1 MKKIT
6 FIGLGVMG
14 FPMAGHLSKKG
25 HDITVFNRSEEKSK
39 LWVNQH
45 VGNYSTSIR
54 EAVTGSD
61 IVFSCVGNDSD
72 LREITLGNDKAFSA
86 MKSGSFFVDH
96 TTTSSDIAV
105 ELHEKAKESGL
116 HFLDA
121 PVSGGE
127 VGAVKGELTVMIGGE
142 NLIFDKIKP
151 IIEGYAKN
159 VTLIGGP
166 GKGQLAKMVNQICIA
181 GLIQA
186 LSEAISFSEKSGLDS
201 KKVLQA
207 ISEGAAGSWQLT
219 NRGGSMIDRKFDFGF
234 AVKLMRKDLGICL
247 DHANNTNISLP
258 VTSIVNQFYAEVER
272 NGGSKFDTSSLLTRF
287 DYRD

>member
-14 FPMAGHLSKKG
+14 SPMAGHLSKEG
-25 HDITVFNRSEEKSK
+25 YDVIVYNRSEEKSK
-39 LWVNQH
+39 LWTNQH
-45 VGNYSTSIR
+45 IGTYSTSIK
-54 EAVTGSD
+54 EAVKGSD

-72 LREITLGNDKAFSA
+72 LRNITLGPDKAFSA
-86 MKSGSFFVDH
+86 MKAGSLFVDH
-96 TTTSSDIAV
+96 TTTSSDVAV
-105 ELHEKAKESGL
+105 ELNKKALEKNI

-127 VGAVKGELTVMIGGE
+127 VGAIKGELTVMIGGE
-142 NLIFDKIKP
+142 TTIFNKIKP
-151 IIEGYAKN
+151 IIAAYAKN
-159 VTLIGGP
+159 ITLIGGP
-166 GKGQLAKMVNQICIA
+166 GKGQVAKMVNQICIA

-186 LSEAISFSEKSGLDS
+186 LSEAISFSEKSGLDT

-207 ISEGAAGSWQLT
+207 ISEGAAGSWQLS
-219 NRGGSMIDRKFDFGF
+219 NRGETMIDRKFDFGF

-247 DHANNTNISLP
+247 DHAKNQNISLP

-272 NGGSKFDTSSLLTRF
+272 KGGSKFDTSSLLTRF
-287 DYRD
+287 D

>member
-14 FPMAGHLSKKG
+14 FPMAGHLSKEG
-25 HDITVFNRSEEKSK
+25 YNVIVFNRSEEKSK
-39 LWVNQH
+39 LWIKNH
-45 VGNYSTSIR
+45 VGTYSTSIK
-54 EAVTGSD
+54 EAVSDSD
-61 IVFSCVGNDSD
+61 IVFSCVGNDTD
-72 LREITLGNDKAFSA
+72 LREITLGTDKAFSY
-86 MKSGSFFVDH
+86 MKPGSVFIDH

-105 ELHEKAKESGL
+105 ELSKKAKELSI

-142 NLIFDKIKP
+142 NSIFEKIKS
-151 IIEGYAKN
+151 IIAAYAKN
-159 VTLIGGP
+159 ITLIGGP
-166 GKGQLAKMVNQICIA
+166 GKGQIAKMVNQICIA

-186 LSEAISFSEKSGLDS
+186 LSEAISFSEKSGLDT
-201 KKVLQA
+201 KKVLDA
-207 ISEGAAGSWQLT
+207 ISQGAAGSWQLS
-219 NRGGSMIDRKFDFGF
+219 NRGETMVDRKFDFGF

-247 DHANNTNISLP
+247 DHAGNNNISLP
-258 VTSIVNQFYAEVER
+258 ITSIVNQFYAEIQR

-287 DYRD
+287 DN

>member
-14 FPMAGHLSKKG
+14 FPMAGHLSKEG
-25 HDITVFNRSEEKSK
+25 YDVIVYNRSEEKSK
-39 LWVNQH
+39 MWIKNH
-45 VGNYSTSIR
+45 KGTYSTSIKG
-54 EAVTGSD
+54 AVSESD
-61 IVFSCVGNDSD
+61 IVFSCVGNDTD
-72 LREITLGNDKAFSA
+72 LREITVGTDKAFSS
-86 MKSGSFFVDH
+86 MKPGSIFIDH

-105 ELHEKAKESGL
+105 ELSEKAKELNL

-142 NLIFDKIKP
+142 NSIFEKTKP
-151 IIEGYAKN
+151 IIAAYAKN
-159 VTLIGGP
+159 ITLIGGP
-166 GKGQLAKMVNQICIA
+166 GKGQIAKMVNQICIA

-186 LSEAISFSEKSGLDS
+186 LSEAISFSEKSGLDT
-201 KKVLQA
+201 KKVLDA
-207 ISEGAAGSWQLT
+207 ISQGAAGSWQLS
-219 NRGGSMIDRKFDFGF
+219 NRGETMVDRKFDFGF

-247 DHANNTNISLP
+247 DHAGNNNISLP
-258 VTSIVNQFYAEVER
+258 ITSIVNQFYAEIQR

-287 DYRD
+287 DN